1 VWDRDWQAEIR
12 VLQEREKKAR
22 QALGVS
28 DRANADD
35 IKRAWRRESLKHHP
49 DHNSGSA
56 ESHRRFILINCAYR
70 CLTEGVGCD
79 ELDSEK
85 PLGEALT
92 GGKYRLDNPWGYF
105 AWWRENYFGDQ
116 KKQEGE

>member
-1 VWDRDWQAEIR
+1 MWDRDWQAEIR
-12 VLQEREKKAR
+12 LLQKREKKAHEM
-22 QALGVS
+22 LGVS
-28 DRANADD
+28 DSASTED

-49 DHNSGSA
+49 DHNSGSM
-56 ESHRRFILINCAYR
+56 ESQQRFVLINRAYR

-85 PLGEALT
+85 PFSEALADD
-92 GGKYRLDNPWGYF
+92 KDRLDNPWDYF
-105 AWWRENYFGDQ
+105 VWWRDNYFNDS